1 MEQDEARVGVYGGER
16 IEGDRVMG
24 ALERPPAA
32 NPAALE
38 DLQGRVMVLVGR
50 ALVGGEQPPAVGRHV
65 GDRLPRQAREGL
77 ARDRNALGWVGGVLV
92 VNRLHRRIE
101 VFERRLPRRA
111 ASTRGPDRK
120 FRYDGGGTLSV
131 ASHRSSARLCGS

>member
-16 IEGDRVMG
+16 IEGDGVMG

-38 DLQGRVMVLVGR
+38 DLQGRVMILVGR
-50 ALVGGEQPPAVGRHV
+50 MLVGGEQPPAVGGYVR
-65 GDRLPRQAREGL
+65 DRLPRQALEVL
-77 ARDRNALGWVGGVLV
+77 AHDCNALGWVGGVLV

-101 VFERRLPRRA
+101 VFEHLVA
-111 ASTRGPDRK
+111 EACGFHSGP
-120 FRYDGGGTLSV
+120 
-131 ASHRSSARLCGS
+131 GSEVPV